1 MSGWLRLCLLL
12 TVLWSMA
19 MAAVALILWAETRW
33 SDAEVLQAM
42 EATHPYE
49 LGTLVDR
56 TRNAQAYS
64 SPNVPE
70 EFRLESTPDDPEY
83 TVAIVRESLRRGLS
97 FPDDP
102 EWQNVADVVETVQ
115 RDRWSRFGWPAILA
129 VWILPIATI
138 FLLRLFVIWV
148 ASGFGKSN

>member
-1 MSGWLRLCLLL
+1 MSGWLRLCLVLS
-12 TVLWSMA
+12 VLWSVA
-19 MAAVALILWAETRW
+19 MAAVTLMLWAETRW

-42 EATHPYE
+42 EAMYPYE
-49 LGTLVDR
+49 LGILMDR
-56 TRNAQAYS
+56 TRDGQAYS

-70 EFRLESTPDDPEY
+70 EFRLDATPDDPEY

-115 RDRWSRFGWPAILA
+115 RDRWSRFGWPAILV

-138 FLLRLFVIWV
+138 FLLRLGYSWV
-148 ASGFGKSN
+148 VGGFRKSN